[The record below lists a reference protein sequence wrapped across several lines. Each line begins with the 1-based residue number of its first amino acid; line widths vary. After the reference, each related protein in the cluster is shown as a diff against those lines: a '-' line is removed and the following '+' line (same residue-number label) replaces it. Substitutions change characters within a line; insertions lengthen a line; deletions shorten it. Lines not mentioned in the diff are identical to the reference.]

1 MLNNVDKYL
10 LPAVFLLKSMNL
22 ELYNTVEIPLSI
34 LVGFKSYESLVA
46 SNTIQAQIEHIMLYS
61 DPKTIHILEEA
72 FLVVKV

>member
-1 MLNNVDKYL
+1 
-10 LPAVFLLKSMNL
+10 
-22 ELYNTVEIPLSI
+22 
-34 LVGFKSYESLVA
+34 VGLKSYESLIA